1 MMSSGGHM
9 MSRGHMFHEVE
20 CGTQEVERSRADS
33 SEEESAIEW
42 RLEYRGVE

>member
-9 MSRGHMFHEVE
+9 FQEVE

-33 SEEESAIEW
+33 SEVESVLEL
-42 RLEYRGVE
+42 RLEYRVESKVE